1 MACCKVGGIVFAS
14 ALSLRLNIPLML
26 VREAGRLPPPTVS
39 AAKPQSHITSLSCSN
54 LAQKRIEIER
64 SVIPKNG
71 SIVIVDDT
79 LATGETLCA
88 VLQPLG
94 EAGVAMENVSVSV
107 VAEFPTHRGRQLLCK
122 RGFAGINVRSL
133 LLFDGV

>member
-1 MACCKVGGIVFAS
+1 M
-14 ALSLRLNIPLML
+14 
-26 VREAGRLPPPTVS
+26 
-39 AAKPQSHITSLSCSN
+39 
-54 LAQKRIEIER
+54 
-64 SVIPKNG
+64 
-71 SIVIVDDT
+71 IVDDT

-88 VLQPLG
+88 VLQPFG

>member
-1 MACCKVGGIVFAS
+1 
-14 ALSLRLNIPLML
+14 ML

-107 VAEFPTHRGRQLLCK
+107 VAEFQLTVDDNCCV
-122 RGFAGINVRSL
+122 NVDLPVSMFEAFSCL
-133 LLFDGV
+133 TVCST